1 MTFWDLRKQK
11 NEEKQGLWEILEYL
25 EGVLN
30 GACPNVAGKD
40 LKQFKT
46 LSILEAYSMN
56 DHIILTIFNAHLS
69 SP

>member
-1 MTFWDLRKQK
+1 MEEIEKRVTFWDLRKQK

-30 GACPNVAGKD
+30 DAFPKVAGKD

-46 LSILEAYSMN
+46 LSTLEPY
-56 DHIILTIFNAHLS
+56 
-69 SP
+69 